1 MTTPCFG
8 KVGVSAYTDLFNE
21 KLHEITQLLSS
32 AFFDLILFK
41 ISSLPPF
48 KIYNG
53 FMLRYLIIKGAI

>member
-1 MTTPCFG
+1 MATSYFG

-32 AFFDLILFK
+32 TFFDLILFK

-48 KIYNG
+48 KIYHG
-53 FMLRYLIIKGAI
+53 FMLRYLNIKGAI